1 MKVWTSLPGLLDD
14 AAVRPVVGQA
24 YRITGNDGSA
34 LGTVTVRFS
43 EPHRL
48 RLQKGTIHDDKSDN

>member
-1 MKVWTSLPGLLDD
+1 MNVWTSLPGLLDD
-14 AAVRPVVGQA
+14 AGVRSVAGRTD
-24 YRITGNDGSA
+24 RITGTDGGA

-48 RLQKGTIHDDKSDN
+48 LLQ